1 MTVTHV
7 LASAPTMQV
16 GSYDDSNSVEGS
28 RDHDDGQRNAESP
41 AGPRRG
47 SVSGLGAGGVTSI
60 GKLDMSVAAASSPA
74 PAVMVETPG
83 RTTSKNRNTTG
94 SSSPSSLL
102 GLDVRGGG
110 LGGQSS
116 SVARPAS
123 PTDGNSR
130 DANANASA
138 EAGPSRPRPRSGS
151 HPHLGPA
158 TTISSSDPQLHEI
171 PPPCTP
177 RKHRSGVLLSRV
189 RARAEHQQYQP
200 SNLPSSRSVGD
211 LAVAGSGGVGS
222 PWSESSGSAT
232 RRPSAEGDVD
242 GDEDRRCGE
251 DDAREELVDEFSNLD
266 NSARYYHQNP
276 HSLSGSSSPLRSLK
290 PLTNVNG
297 VATESELQNKLLLR
311 RKLSGSERGAAP
323 KADVDGA
330 PSSPGIDSRSRSSS
344 LFDGLAPPPSL
355 THGNGLTTDVNANG
369 RLVILTPTTQEWQEL
384 GLDNLQALGGQG
396 AAGGAIGSAGGSASD
411 GSGSDFDLVHHRLGG
426 GKHSINSSIDDG
438 HAKRGSWDSVITP
451 PKLIRS
457 DTVHSADAL
466 EEPLHETRGPPEA
479 FGPASDDDD
488 LCAGNRSAVDGM
500 ITVPAATSATRSI
513 FARTDSH
520 DSGSRDGARSAPPLL
535 EEGDLYARLLELES
549 LRQQDVEHA
558 VDDRPLADTP
568 PTRSR
573 DGGSRPRSP
582 LPHHHH
588 HPHHH
593 PEVHGISRSQSLREP
608 SRPRKEKERERLFRE
623 VGEEVQRD
631 GVESAA
637 GSWGIRQIGSGMG
650 LNYIPPTPPPID
662 RSQSET
668 LLQPSQPPETAQRS
682 ASSPLLA
689 PQPRKPTAAA
699 LSAPSPLH
707 NQVVVESPSPTAQKI
722 SLAPS
727 RPRSRIHSR
736 SPSSSHHLE
745 LEAAPL
751 SPITSRRRQ
760 SQRLS
765 LLAGR
770 TPQPFAFPAALPP
783 SGPTGNRKPTLGLSA
798 FSPFTP
804 AAAGRSPPK
813 KRETTALDEIRRT
826 VGPLSPIPPHLHN
839 VGRSD
844 SVISIAPST
853 TAPSEIGS
861 PREETAGGAGGRGI
875 DDYVILDEA
884 GKGAYGLVRRARQK
898 GDDGEPIGEEVIIK
912 YIIKSRILADC
923 WKKHRVLGPIPIEI
937 HVMDQLRNLTYPA
950 PAKPQPWAPERNQ
963 TSQHQTETPG
973 KENADDTFK
982 TPTNANDKE
991 SFPFG
996 DWHAKISA
1004 DVVKD
1009 RGHPNVCKMLDFFE
1023 DREFYYREWRRPASR
1038 LCMIDG
1044 FLV

>member
-7 LASAPTMQV
+7 LAPAASMGSFNDSKHGFVGSGSSNSFEKPSVRSFAQGRELHDAPSAPA
-16 GSYDDSNSVEGS
+16 DSSS
-28 RDHDDGQRNAESP
+28 S
-41 AGPRRG
+41 
-47 SVSGLGAGGVTSI
+47 SSSGLTSGVTSI
-60 GKLDMSVAAASSPA
+60 GMLDMSSA
-74 PAVMVETPG
+74 PASAPDVVVQTPG
-83 RTTSKNRNTTG
+83 DRTDTRG
-94 SSSPSSLL
+94 SLL
-102 GLDVRGGG
+102 GLDV
-110 LGGQSS
+110 LGQNGDSSGSAAPHGQGC
-116 SVARPAS
+116 VTTS
-123 PTDGNSR
+123 PH
-130 DANANASA
+130 
-138 EAGPSRPRPRSGS
+138 AGPSRPRSGS
-151 HPHLGPA
+151 HPHPSLAAA
-158 TTISSSDPQLHEI
+158 TTGSDAHLHEI

-189 RARAEHQQYQP
+189 RARAEHQQHQP
-200 SNLPSSRSVGD
+200 GNLPSSRSVGD
-211 LAVAGSGGVGS
+211 LVGDGSIWS
-222 PWSESSGSAT
+222 PSGSAS
-232 RRPSAEGDVD
+232 RRASAEGGEEEGA
-242 GDEDRRCGE
+242 GD
-251 DDAREELVDEFSNLD
+251 DDDDNSREEKLVDEFSNLD

-276 HSLSGSSSPLRSLK
+276 HSRSGASSPLRSLK
-290 PLTNVNG
+290 PLTNANG
-297 VATESELQNKLLLR
+297 GGGNEPDGKLLLLR
-311 RKLSGSERGAAP
+311 RKSSVADQQAESGQTPA
-323 KADVDGA
+323 DGA
-330 PSSPGIDSRSRSSS
+330 RPRSSS

-355 THGNGLTTDVNANG
+355 SHGGSLTTDVNANG

-396 AAGGAIGSAGGSASD
+396 AAGGAGSGSGSASD
-411 GSGSDFDLVHHRLGG
+411 GGSSSDVEPIHRA
-426 GKHSINSSIDDG
+426 GKHSISSSISIEDG

-451 PKLIRS
+451 PKLFRS
-457 DTVHSADAL
+457 DTAHSADAF

-479 FGPASDDDD
+479 FGPADGID
-488 LCAGNRSAVDGM
+488 GSAASTNGM
-500 ITVPAATSATRSI
+500 TTVPAVTSATRSI

-520 DSGSRDGARSAPPLL
+520 DSASRDGARSAPPLL
-535 EEGDLYARLLELES
+535 EEGDLYARLLELET
-549 LRQQDVEHA
+549 LRQQDVEQA
-558 VDDRPLADTP
+558 VDERPLAVETP

-573 DGGSRPRSP
+573 DGGSRSRSP
-582 LPHHHH
+582 APRL
-588 HPHHH
+588 HH
-593 PEVHGISRSQSLREP
+593 PEGHGVSRSQSLREP
-608 SRPRKEKERERLFRE
+608 SRPKKEKERERLFRE
-623 VGEEVQRD
+623 IGEEVQRD
-631 GVESAA
+631 GVGSSA

-662 RSQSET
+662 RSQSESI
-668 LLQPSQPPETAQRS
+668 LQPSQPSGITQRS
-682 ASSPLLA
+682 ATSPLLA
-689 PQPRKPTAAA
+689 PQPHKPSAST

-707 NQVVVESPSPTAQKI
+707 NQVVVESPSPTAHKK

-736 SPSSSHHLE
+736 SPSSSQHME

-783 SGPTGNRKPTLGLSA
+783 SGPTGSRKPTLGLSA

-804 AAAGRSPPK
+804 AARSPPK
-813 KRETTALDEIRRT
+813 KRDSTLDEIRRT

-861 PREETAGGAGGRGI
+861 PREETAGGAGGKGI
-875 DDYVILDEA
+875 DDYIILEEA

-898 GDDGEPIGEEVIIK
+898 GDDGEPVGEEVIIK

-937 HVMDQLRNLTYPA
+937 HVMDQLRNQTYHA
-950 PAKPQPWAPERNQ
+950 PATPQPWAPERSAR
-963 TSQHQTETPG
+963 SQQLTETPG
-973 KENADDTFK
+973 KENAETFK
-982 TPTNANDKE
+982 TPTNGNDKE

-1023 DREFYYREWRRPASR
+1023 DREFYYREPRVPCES
-1038 LCMIDG
+1038 L
-1044 FLV
+1044 